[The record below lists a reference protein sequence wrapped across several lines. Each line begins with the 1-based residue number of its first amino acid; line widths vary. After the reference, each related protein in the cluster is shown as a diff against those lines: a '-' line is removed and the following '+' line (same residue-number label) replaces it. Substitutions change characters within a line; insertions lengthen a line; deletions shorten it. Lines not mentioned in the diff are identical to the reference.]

1 MQGEMIKI
9 DCVFFRGDKPCQY
22 QRLCEDCPHYKPF
35 PTQILIIKGRAMGD
49 VLRTT
54 ALLPG
59 LKRKYSQ
66 SHITWL
72 VDEESTALLL
82 NNPFI
87 DRIVPFQWQET
98 LRFLEEEYDILI
110 SLDKEI
116 PSTALATKIR
126 SKEKFGFGINVH
138 GHLTIFNKASH
149 YAYRLGIDDQ
159 LKFHENK
166 KTYQKIIYEAC
177 ELDYQ
182 KDRYVFELREED
194 RKKAESFFK
203 RNKPTRNSAWVGL
216 NTGAGSRFET
226 KRWPRERFLQLI
238 RLLTEEQE
246 SSVFLLG
253 GEKEEETN
261 TWLQKKSQG
270 KIYNTGS
277 HNTLREFAGFL
288 SFFDLVVS
296 SDSLA
301 MHLALAL
308 NKKVVVFFG
317 STAPQEIELYGLGR
331 KIFSGVECAPCYK
344 ETCPD
349 MKCMKAIT
357 AEEVYQEIKNLL

>member
-1 MQGEMIKI
+1 
-9 DCVFFRGDKPCQY
+9 
-22 QRLCEDCPHYKPF
+22 
-35 PTQILIIKGRAMGD
+35 MGD

-72 VDEESTALLL
+72 ADEDSTDLLL

-87 DRIVPFQWQET
+87 DRIVTFRWEEI
-98 LRFLEEEYDILI
+98 LRFLVEEYDILI

-116 PSTALATKIR
+116 LSTALATRIKSR
-126 SKEKFGFGINVH
+126 EKFGFGINAH
-138 GHLTIFNKASH
+138 GHLTIFNQASY

-159 LKFHENK
+159 LKFYENK
-166 KTYQKIIYEAC
+166 KTYQEIIYEAC

-182 KDRYVFELREED
+182 KDRYVFELREDD
-194 RKKAESFFK
+194 RKRAETFFK
-203 RNKPTRNSAWVGL
+203 KNKPTRDPTWIGL

-238 RLLTEEQE
+238 RLLTGEQKAT
-246 SSVFLLG
+246 VFLLG
-253 GEKEEETN
+253 GEKEEKTN
-261 TWLQKKSQG
+261 TWLQKKSRG
-270 KIYNTGS
+270 KVYNTGS

-288 SFFDLVVS
+288 SFLDLVVS

-308 NKKVVVFFG
+308 NKKVVVLFG
-317 STAPQEIELYGLGR
+317 STVPQEIELYGLGR
-331 KIFSGVECAPCYK
+331 KIFAAVDCAPCYK
-344 ETCPD
+344 ESCPD

-357 AEEVYQEIKNLL
+357 AEEVYKEIKNLL